1 MYFCTTQTLTLLTE
15 FGRIYERMEHN
26 EFSSFIQWR
35 KVDCV
40 GFCVK
45 VRTSVCVTV
54 RYYQGSICFPY
65 RVFSRDATAAMLVSL
80 NKETAAMLVSP
91 TNPPGIPL
99 YSYVNTSFCFG

>member
-15 FGRIYERMEHN
+15 FGRIYERMEQN
-26 EFSSFIQWR
+26 EFSRFIQWR

-54 RYYQGSICFPY
+54 TYY
-65 RVFSRDATAAMLVSL
+65 
-80 NKETAAMLVSP
+80 
-91 TNPPGIPL
+91 
-99 YSYVNTSFCFG
+99 